1 MSTYL
6 FRIKIAA
13 TTYGF
18 SIPCTSH
25 EDAQAL
31 ADRCG
36 FAYDGVLEQP
46 DSAGEGEAD
55 VWPQLKTGGA
65 K

>member
-6 FRIKIAA
+6 FRRDINN
-13 TTYGF
+13 TQYGF

-25 EDAQAL
+25 EDAEAL

-36 FAYDGVLEQP
+36 FAYDGILEQP
-46 DSAGEGEAD
+46 DSAGSEAD
-55 VWPQLKTGGA
+55 DA
-65 K
+65 E